1 MTELRQSLQR
11 ANDSATGLDRVH
23 YQLLTHLPNSALSVL
38 LKVYNHVW
46 ESGCFPPSWRKA
58 VVIPIPKPGKDH
70 LDPSN
75 FRPIAL
81 TSRLCKMMERMINA
95 RLMWSLESQGLLSEK
110 QCSFRKNRCTLDHL
124 VRFETFIRN
133 AFIKKEHVL
142 TIFFDPEKAYDT
154 TWKHGLLADLWDLG
168 FRGHLP
174 RFIQSFLSERSFRV
188 RVGSTLSELHEQE
201 MGVPHGSIL
210 SPALFSIKINNIVK
224 AVLKGTDCSLFVDD
238 FALCVTGK
246 TLNRVER
253 AMQLCVNSVQK
264 WVTENGFEFS
274 TSKTVCI
281 HFHQQYVFFPP
292 DPNILLGKTS
302 IKVVREAKFLGV
314 IFDTKLTFKNHIQ
327 YLKTSCQKGLDI
339 LHVVGHTDWGADRIV
354 LLRLYRSLV
363 RSKLDYGCIV
373 YGSAR
378 RSILKQLDPIHHQ
391 GLRIALGA
399 FRTSPAQSLYI
410 EAHEPSLTTRR
421 LKLPLNYV
429 LKLKSLPEN
438 PAYSCVFE
446 PENTKLFEESESKVP
461 PLGIRILPHWKNPN
475 LT

>member
-1 MTELRQSLQR
+1 MAELKQSLQR
-11 ANDSATGLDRVH
+11 ANDSATDLDQVR
-23 YQLLTHLPNSALSVL
+23 YQLLTHRPYSALSVL

-46 ESGCFPPSWRKA
+46 KSGCFPPSWREA

-70 LDPSN
+70 SDPGN

-81 TSRLCKMMERMINA
+81 TSCLCKTMEGMINA

-110 QCSFRKNRCTLDHL
+110 QCGFRKNHSTLDHL

-133 AFIKKEHVL
+133 VFITKEHVL
-142 TIFFDPEKAYDT
+142 TIFFDLEKTYDT
-154 TWKHGLLADLWDLG
+154 TWKHGILADIWNLG

-174 RFIQSFLSERSFRV
+174 RFIHSFLSERSFRV

-201 MGVPHGSIL
+201 MGVPQGSIL

-238 FALCVTGK
+238 FALCVSGK
-246 TLNRVER
+246 TLNGVER
-253 AMQLCVNSVQK
+253 GMQLCVNSVQN
-264 WVTENGFEFS
+264 WVSENGFKFS

-281 HFHQQYVFFPP
+281 HFHQQYGFFP
-292 DPNILLGKTS
+292 DPNILLGKTP
-302 IKVVREAKFLGV
+302 IKVVKEAKFLGL
-314 IFDTKLTFKNHIQ
+314 IFATKLTFKNHIQ
-327 YLKTSCQKGLDI
+327 YLKTSCQKALDI
-339 LHVVGHTDWGADRIV
+339 PRAVGHTDWGADRIV
-354 LLRLYRSLV
+354 LLHLYRSLV
-363 RSKLDYGCIV
+363 RSKLDYGGIV
-373 YGSAR
+373 YRSAR

-399 FRTSPAQSLYI
+399 FRTSPAQSLYT

-421 LKLPLNYV
+421 LKLSLNYV

-438 PAYSCVFE
+438 PAYSCVF
-446 PENTKLFEESESKVP
+446 
-461 PLGIRILPHWKNPN
+461 
-475 LT
+475 